1 MDNLYFD
8 DDTDIQAI
16 LTGKLTLVLLSAVMA
31 TLKLYALHWLNSL
44 PRGLPRKRV
53 KKRYHCQDFLI
64 MIKHCNVID
73 QEFISSTFQLIFLSL
88 SHSL

>member
-53 KKRYHCQDFLI
+53 KKKIPRSRFSYY
-64 MIKHCNVID
+64 D
-73 QEFISSTFQLIFLSL
+73 QTLQCY
-88 SHSL
+88 